1 LLSKT
6 GIWSAPAKR
15 SGDGALDPASPI
27 GAQAEHCFDKS
38 KAPSPLRFAGAL
50 QIKTRTT
57 FSSRRWFGPSSLWMF
72 FAFSR

>member
-15 SGDGALDPASPI
+15 SGDGALDLSKQCSACAPI
-27 GAQAEHCFDKS
+27 GEAGS

-50 QIKTRTT
+50 QIPVLLSKQLCCYY
-57 FSSRRWFGPSSLWMF
+57 FSFQNLRPYVH
-72 FAFSR
+72 